1 MGWKLKGA
9 GVLLALLFL
18 AASLWP
24 LTLLIFAALI
34 IPPLLRR
41 SDRNNNNGNYNNNYS
56 GNPGQPGRS
65 GSRGRS
71 GGFPV
76 RKVVGVLLIILS
88 FVAFVEGG
96 TLSPWVF
103 GGLGVLVLWGN
114 QIPGFSIGGSL
125 KPVKS
130 SILLRGRWNPFGWTA
145 VAEVKPMTRD
155 LGRALSGLAETIV
168 VTASGTPSIRI
179 ALHRTA
185 LSEKSAEESMLVEME
200 KINRG
205 IVPVGAY
212 LLPLDS
218 AQAAQALQVPLQSTP
233 VSEDGW
239 ALGISTGPYDV
250 VSIRPEK
257 GFADSL
263 GLYRRVPAEEVP
275 SPAVPNASKRFKHP
289 PLLWEVFKGLEGRM
303 HWPNPDRYTAFL
315 SSIYATSYEPHGS
328 NIIDAGTVSPTSETV
343 VVKSHSSPAVEL
355 SRTQL
360 RAIMRIYSQGPPVVV
375 ENREPIIE
383 NRQPMMVPEAVPEAP
398 EAVSP
403 S

>member
-9 GVLLALLFL
+9 AVLLALIFL
-18 AASLWP
+18 AATLWP

-41 SDRNNNNGNYNNNYS
+41 SDRS
-56 GNPGQPGRS
+56 GGEGQPGKS
-65 GSRGRS
+65 GRPSGRY
-71 GGFPV
+71 GRFPV
-76 RKVVGVLLIILS
+76 RQLVGVVLTILS

-103 GGLGVLVLWGN
+103 GGLGVLIIWGG
-114 QIPGFSIGGSL
+114 QLPGFVGGSL

-130 SILLRGRWNPFGWTA
+130 SILLRARWNPFSWTT
-145 VAEVKPMTRD
+145 VAEVKPITRD
-155 LGRALSGLAETIV
+155 LGKALSGLSQTIL

-179 ALHRTA
+179 AFHRTA
-185 LSEKSAEESMLVEME
+185 FSEKAAEESMLVEME

-218 AQAAQALQVPLQSTP
+218 TQAAQVLQVPVKATP
-233 VSEDGW
+233 ISEDGW
-239 ALGISTGPYDV
+239 ALGLSTGPYDLL
-250 VSIRPEK
+250 SIQPQK

-263 GLYRRVPAEEVP
+263 GLYRLAQAQEVPRPTVP
-275 SPAVPNASKRFKHP
+275 SPSKRFKHP
-289 PLLWEVFKGLEGRM
+289 PLLWEVFKSLEGRM

-315 SSIYATSYEPHGS
+315 SSIYATSYEPLGS
-328 NIIDAGTVSPTSETV
+328 NIIDGGTPSPTAETV
-343 VVKSHSSPAVEL
+343 VVRSHSSPAVEL

-360 RAIMRIYSQGPPVVV
+360 RAIMRIYSQGPPVV
-375 ENREPIIE
+375 E
-383 NRQPMMVPEAVPEAP
+383 NRQQIAENRPPVMEQSSAETVPEAVPEALNA
-398 EAVSP
+398 E
-403 S
+403 